1 MQDQIQRIK
10 DRCNAVVLKAKELY
24 GIDLSTVQVRFDLRG
39 RCAGQAM
46 RKAGVYIVRFNRDM
60 LTREAFNHVHDNT
73 VPHEYAH
80 IICFMNP
87 SLGRN
92 HDSGWERVCRALG
105 GSGSTRHQ
113 EEVVYGK
120 GATYEYIT
128 TAGHAVRLSQ
138 QRHARIQQ
146 GGTLTYRRGL
156 GMVNKAC
163 AFKIV
168 GIAGQTINNSMA
180 VHKPSTAVA
189 SPMVREFLEE
199 VPVLPATNFRVVAVT
214 QTAAKPSR
222 WQGDSKAA
230 KSREI
235 MAFGYQNKWTY
246 EMIITEMQK
255 ENGYDR
261 QLARGTFKANAPRVG
276 IPSTFC

>member
-24 GIDLSTVQVRFDLRG
+24 GIDLSGVQVRFDLRG

-46 RKAGVYIVRFNRDM
+46 RKSGVYIVRFNRDM

-105 GSGSTRHQ
+105 GSGATRHS

-120 GATYEYIT
+120 GVTYEYIT

-146 GGTLTYRRGL
+146 GGTLTYRRGM
-156 GMVNKAC
+156 GMVNKTC
-163 AFKIV
+163 AFKVV
-168 GIAGQTINNSMA
+168 GVSGQSIKDTTAI
-180 VHKPSTAVA
+180 HQPAVA
-189 SPMVREFLEE
+189 TIPPMVREFLEKT
-199 VPVLPATNFRVVAVT
+199 PAEAAALFRVVAVT

-222 WQGDSKAA
+222 WHGDSKAA

-235 MAFGYQNKWTY
+235 MLFGYQNKWTY

-261 QLARGTFKANAPRVG
+261 QLARGTFKANQEKVG
-276 IPSTFC
+276 IPAIFC